1 MIKIIII
8 DSDETERYRLKDGF
22 SSQSDFDVIGI
33 GKDCYDAIKLVGSK
47 RPDIVIMDIA
57 LKDGDGID
65 LIPLLKSKS
74 PNTAVVLFTN
84 FEDEEHIYKA
94 LVQKPAGYIVK
105 RGGVPNLCGA
115 IKNIRHGDCFI
126 GSQIASKVCS
136 IFSHIAKRG
145 IYSAVIPHNK
155 QHPKRKPA
163 PSGMPSGISGMEM
176 RIIGFI
182 AQGYS
187 THEMAE
193 RLSIT
198 DGTARNYISAVM
210 RKVGVSN
217 RSQLALFAIHHG
229 LVPV

>member
-8 DSDETERYRLKDGF
+8 DSDEAELYRLKDGF

-47 RPDIVIMDIA
+47 RPDIVIMDIE
-57 LKDGDGID
+57 LKDGDGIG

-74 PNTAVVLFTN
+74 PNTAVVFFTN

-115 IKNIRHGDCFI
+115 IKNIRRGDCFI

-136 IFSHIAKRG
+136 IFSHMAKKG
-145 IYSAVIPHNK
+145 VYPELMPYNK
-155 QHPKRKPA
+155 QTYKKHTVPP
-163 PSGMPSGISGMEM
+163 GVSGIEM

-182 AQGYS
+182 AEGRS
-187 THEMAE
+187 THEIAE
-193 RLSIT
+193 HLSIA
-198 DGTARNYISAVM
+198 DGTARNYISAAM

-217 RSQLALFAIHHG
+217 RSQLALFAVHHG